1 MFTLKILNS
10 KQVKEVLSLIES
22 QWGADVGWL
31 RDEYAFLINSSNR
44 LFVITRGV
52 ANIDFSA
59 LHINS
64 MGLYFGEL
72 YKGELRLTIE
82 GSQIIGPY
90 AGKNAVGLSGVEMKS
105 WLRGNDVSKPCDGCS
120 GFVIVKHESDFLGC
134 GRYSNGVI
142 KNFVPKTR
150 RISAED

>member
-1 MFTLKILNS
+1 MFSHRILNS
-10 KQVKEVLSLIES
+10 KQAKEVLSLIES
-22 QWGADVGWL
+22 QWGADVSRL
-31 RDEYAFLINSSNR
+31 REKYAFLINSRNR
-44 LFVITRGV
+44 LFVITRDV

-72 YKGELRLTIE
+72 FNGVLRLTIE
-82 GSQIIGPY
+82 GSQIIGPS
-90 AGKNAVGLSGVEMKS
+90 AGKNVVELSSEEMKS
-105 WLRGNDVSKPCDGCS
+105 WLRGNDISKSCSDCS
-120 GFVIVKHESDFLGC
+120 GFVIVKRESDFLGS

-150 RISAED
+150 RIRDGD